1 MAALL
6 EIRDLQTSFFT
17 SDGEVRA
24 VNGVTFSIEAGK
36 TMGLVGE
43 SGCGKSVTALS
54 VIQLLTKGTGRI
66 VGGEILYEG
75 QNIAAFSEERMR
87 SIRGNDISMIFQE
100 PMTSLN
106 PVFSVGEQI
115 AEAVRIH
122 QKLNRREARNRAI
135 EMLRLVKIAEPEK
148 RLNDYPHQ
156 MSGGMRQ
163 RVMIAMALSCN
174 PKLLIA
180 DEPTTALDVTIQAQ
194 ILELISELQEQLGMA
209 VLMITHDLG
218 VVAEQADYDPN
229 GQNLI
234 NALRTP
240 GWFSEPHFLGTDH
253 VGRDILSR
261 IIYGARI
268 SLVIAATVVVI
279 SGVIGIGLGAISGFF
294 AGQTDFLIQKLV
306 EVVWAFPPLLLAI
319 AIMAF
324 FGQSLLILIVALVV
338 QRWIP
343 YCRVA
348 GGQALSLRTRDFVD
362 AARSLGA
369 SNTRIITR
377 HVLPNLIQA
386 AMVIGTFAMA
396 TAIIAEANL
405 SFLGLGVPPA
415 IPTWGS
421 MLADGRTY
429 ISTSWWLALFPG
441 LCIFFTVL
449 GINMLGDG
457 MRDLFD
463 PRLKRSGQGM
473 G

>member
-1 MAALL
+1 M
-6 EIRDLQTSFFT
+6 TNS
-17 SDGEVRA
+17 
-24 VNGVTFSIEAGK
+24 
-36 TMGLVGE
+36 
-43 SGCGKSVTALS
+43 ALS
-54 VIQLLTKGTGRI
+54 SGDV
-66 VGGEILYEG
+66 E
-75 QNIAAFSEERMR
+75 
-87 SIRGNDISMIFQE
+87 
-100 PMTSLN
+100 
-106 PVFSVGEQI
+106 SVLPALSSG
-115 AEAVRIH
+115 
-122 QKLNRREARNRAI
+122 ARLRK
-135 EMLRLVKIAEPEK
+135 MLRPWLKPKIVFGGAMVFLLVFIGIFAP
-148 RLNDYPHQ
+148 
-156 MSGGMRQ
+156 
-163 RVMIAMALSCN
+163 
-174 PKLLIA
+174 LIA
-180 DEPTTALDVTIQAQ
+180 P
-194 ILELISELQEQLGMA
+194 
-209 VLMITHDLG
+209 
-218 VVAEQADYDPN
+218 YDPN
-229 GQNLI
+229 AQNLLKAL
-234 NALRTP
+234 NAP
-240 GWFSEPHFLGTDH
+240 SWFAGPHFLGTDH

-261 IIYGARI
+261 IIYGAQI
-268 SLVIAATVVVI
+268 SLVIAVTVVTI

-294 AGQTDFLIQKLV
+294 AGRVDFLIQKLV

-324 FGQSLLILIVALVV
+324 FGQSLLILIVALVA

-348 GGQALSLRTRDFVD
+348 RGQALSLRTRDFVD

-369 SNTRIITR
+369 SNTRIIWR
-377 HVLPNLIQA
+377 HVLPNLVQA

-396 TAIIAEANL
+396 TAIIAEASL

-457 MRDLFD
+457 MRDMFD